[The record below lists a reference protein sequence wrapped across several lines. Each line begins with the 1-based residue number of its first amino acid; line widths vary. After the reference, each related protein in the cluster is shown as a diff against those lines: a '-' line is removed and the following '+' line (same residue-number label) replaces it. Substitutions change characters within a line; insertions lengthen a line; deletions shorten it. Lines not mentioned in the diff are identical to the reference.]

1 MKRLTTK
8 ILTIAACAAMMLTAA
23 PLANVQSVQAAVKA
37 QGTVNL
43 ETKKLSIPKGSTTVL
58 KNNTLTMVKGRR
70 YAVKFKIK
78 GKAYSLATLPTTVG
92 TAKVNT
98 TAIASIKNNMLTAN
112 KAGTT
117 TFKVVKGS
125 KNLVTLKVK
134 VIDTTAHKHS
144 WKTITKATCAT
155 KGKKLCK
162 TCGGTGTTAVSKTHN
177 FVTTKKATCKT
188 KGIETC
194 SVCGLKN
201 TLPKTAHHYVTDT
214 ATSIEGRGK
223 KTKYET
229 SMLCPGCRWD
239 MTEWTTGQRQA
250 HQSHVD
256 AMVAGKLSEDCWS
269 AGYTGVAGAVRYE
282 KRVKVQSV
290 ATYCEYCGA
299 FDMDKTYEKDLYYV
313 DAKGN
318 KIGADEDPYA
328 VWSYE
333 NYLKVHGF
341 MLCPNCHDM
350 EVMPGHTCQVC
361 KTVAPTTA
369 STASVRKAAARA
381 VASPQDIITDVP
393 NSEEINA
400 DADNGLTVSDNAEI
414 ATEIVSDNTVI
425 SDNQIVSDN
434 SLSENETVSDNSTD
448 ITDLETGGDSVF
460 KDTDSIVIEKT
471 DDSDGI
477 IIEDTDDTD
486 DGITI
491 EDIDD
496 EDTEEDDGNSD
507 YDGSEGNVT
516 EDE

>member
-23 PLANVQSVQAAVKA
+23 PLANVNTVQAAVKA

-43 ETKKLSIPKGSTTVL
+43 KTKKLAIPKGSTTVL

-78 GKAYSLATLPTTVG
+78 GKAYSLATLPATVG
-92 TAKVNT
+92 KAKVNT
-98 TAIASIKNNMLTAN
+98 TAIASIKNNMLVAN

-117 TFKVVKGS
+117 TFRVVKGS

-134 VIDTTAHKHS
+134 VIDTTAHKHA
-144 WKTITKATCAT
+144 WKTLSKSTCAT

-162 TCGGTGTTAVSKTHN
+162 TCGATGTTALSKTHS
-177 FVTTKKATCKT
+177 FKITKKATCET
-188 KGIETC
+188 KGVETC
-194 SVCGLKN
+194 TDCGLKN
-201 TLPKTAHHYVTDT
+201 ALPKTAHKYVTET
-214 ATSIEGRGK
+214 WEKVEGRGK
-223 KTKYET
+223 PYFVNTFY
-229 SMLCPGCRWD
+229 CNGCGID
-239 MTEWTTGQRQA
+239 MTDWTREQIDFHYTDIDGMQA
-250 HQSHVD
+250 GTANMD
-256 AMVAGKLSEDCWS
+256 CFNAGHNGAS
-269 AGYTGVAGAVRYE
+269 GVERYPKYVMAHNE
-282 KRVKVQSV
+282 E
-290 ATYCEYCGA
+290 TYCKTCGA
-299 FDMDKTYEKDLYYV
+299 HKALNVEDLYEVYYDEWRNV
-313 DAKGN
+313 VRKSDN
-318 KIGADEDPYA
+318 KILEESVWYKKAKPYLEKA
-328 VWSYE
+328 KELEESK
-333 NYLKVHGF
+333 NQG
-341 MLCPNCHDM
+341 
-350 EVMPGHTCQVC
+350 G
-361 KTVAPTTA
+361 TT
-369 STASVRKAAARA
+369 TASVRKAAARA
-381 VASPQDIITDVP
+381 VASPQDVITDVP

-471 DDSDGI
+471 DDNDGI
-477 IIEDTDDTD
+477 IIEDNDDTD

-496 EDTEEDDGNSD
+496 EDTEENDGNSD
-507 YDGSEGNVT
+507 YDGSEGDVI